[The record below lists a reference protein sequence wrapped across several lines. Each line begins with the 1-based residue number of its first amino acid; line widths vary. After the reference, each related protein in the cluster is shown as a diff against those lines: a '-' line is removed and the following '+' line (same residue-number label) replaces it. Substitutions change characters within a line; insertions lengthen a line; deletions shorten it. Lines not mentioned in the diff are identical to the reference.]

1 MRNFSKRT
9 MIVAAS
15 AATALAVT
23 GIAYAYYL
31 AGVQGTGAGSAT
43 PAPNTSLQVSWSA
56 AAITGLVPGGAAV
69 NQVITF
75 TNPNSYSVNYS
86 GKSIA
91 IDSVTGPVGCA
102 TNAVALL
109 TGSASLP
116 AGVLA
121 GGATTTV
128 NVPIS
133 MTDSATVDQT
143 ACAGSALTINYTVS

>member
-1 MRNFSKRT
+1 MRKYSKRT
-9 MIVAAS
+9 MLVAAS
-15 AATALAVT
+15 ATTALTVG

-31 AGVQGTGAGSAT
+31 AGVQGTGTGSAT

-56 AAITGLVPGGAAV
+56 AAITGLVPGGSAV

-86 GKSIA
+86 ARSVEIA
-91 IDSVTGPVGCA
+91 GVTGPTGCA

-109 TGSASLP
+109 SGSATLP

-133 MTDSATVDQT
+133 MADSATVDQT
-143 ACAGSALTINYTVS
+143 ACAGAPLTISYTVS